1 MSIRRYTATAV
12 IGIAVL
18 FGGLAALAQSTS
30 DVDRLTVRVGDTVEI
45 LPVHSALDARHAW
58 ILTRDRTFIDA
69 GQDRMFRTRPA
80 QAGEYTLTL
89 DVMDTTTGGRLRRVL
104 LLDVRE
110 EGDTTPTQTRPDG
123 LIRTSLPF
131 NDEGAVVLPSGGSTL
146 VVAPQD
152 EGNRLQIDVDTTVDE
167 NGDGDPANDNDS
179 AGTLFESNNTP
190 LTLWFL
196 EAATGRQLAFTGIE
210 DGRRQLVD
218 VYGDAFARQQGIVSG
233 NAHIVWGEDV
243 DGNIQFSLRFDGMPP
258 ELPLL
263 LHWHFGDSAESMQT
277 SPMHWYSTNGDYT
290 VTVAVINVIN
300 GETVATASQTVNV
313 ANAEVVT
320 ETSSSSAP
328 AESAAS
334 VASVAASSA
343 PVFST
348 SSSAATEEV
357 AGGISWIFLAV
368 IFIISMALGVVLLLL
383 ISIIR
388 RRLRS
393 IPEHIAAM
401 EKMIVPSERKKEN
414 EGNKGIEVID
424 EEKEEEEETTEKAEV
439 MTPSA
444 APETPAWLS
453 AGIDAV
459 PPLPPAAQG
468 NEPEQTAA
476 SMEPTSAPTSEPE
489 PLTPLEPSTTS
500 AEPVPDWL
508 QKGLDEA
515 AQKGITADTA
525 VPTVVDP
532 LSEQPRSAPTM
543 PEPPPVSLPPTI
555 EPEPQQA
562 VAASSIPTTPPP
574 IEQGPLPDWLK
585 EQNAAQTPVATPDV
599 PSPTND
605 LSSAPPTTQEIQQA
619 QSTPP
624 AEPSVG
630 RPGESLPQRLSKNVP
645 KTTQPTMQQQPP
657 APPAPQPPADDAPFG
672 TIHVESLEKKD
683 EPPEQS
689 ATAKM

>member
-1 MSIRRYTATAV
+1 
-12 IGIAVL
+12 
-18 FGGLAALAQSTS
+18 
-30 DVDRLTVRVGDTVEI
+30 
-45 LPVHSALDARHAW
+45 
-58 ILTRDRTFIDA
+58 
-69 GQDRMFRTRPA
+69 
-80 QAGEYTLTL
+80 
-89 DVMDTTTGGRLRRVL
+89 MDTTTGGRLRRVL

-131 NDEGAVVLPSGGSTL
+131 NDEGAVVLPSGGSML

-152 EGNRLQIDVDTTVDE
+152 DGNRLQIDVDTTVDE

-196 EAATGRQLAFTGIE
+196 EAAMGRQLAFTGIE

-348 SSSAATEEV
+348 PSSAATEEM

-383 ISIIR
+383 ISIVR

-393 IPEHIAAM
+393 IPEHIAAI
-401 EKMIVPSERKKEN
+401 EKMIVPTEGKHERKGSEGIKEN
-414 EGNKGIEVID
+414 EVIG
-424 EEKEEEEETTEKAEV
+424 EEKEEDEEKAEV
-439 MTPSA
+439 MSPSA
-444 APETPAWLS
+444 APETPDWLS

-459 PPLPPAAQG
+459 PPVPPAAQA
-468 NEPEQTAA
+468 NAPEQTAT
-476 SMEPTSAPTSEPE
+476 STEPTSAPTSKPE

-500 AEPVPDWL
+500 VEPVPDWL

-515 AQKGITADTA
+515 AQKGITAESA
-525 VPTVVDP
+525 VPVVMDP
-532 LSEQPRSAPTM
+532 LPETLPPSPPMPPSMPEEPKAAPAM
-543 PEPPPVSLPPTI
+543 PEPPVASPATPQTPPPTPI
-555 EPEPQQA
+555 VVPEPQLPA
-562 VAASSIPTTPPP
+562 IAEPPPPELPPAIDPTTSAPQPAEP
-574 IEQGPLPDWLK
+574 SAQPMQTAPVPDWLKEQPSSSTPETSSASPAPSPLPAPQSVSDAPLPDWLK
-585 EQNAAQTPVATPDV
+585 QEQASESPTQTADM
-599 PSPTND
+599 PSPTSD
-605 LSSAPPTTQEIQQA
+605 LSPAPPSPGALEQPLA
-619 QSTPP
+619 TPP

-645 KTTQPTMQQQPP
+645 KTTQPTTQQPP
-657 APPAPQPPADDAPFG
+657 APPTPQAPADDAPFG

-683 EPPEQS
+683 QPPAS
-689 ATAKM
+689 GTNA